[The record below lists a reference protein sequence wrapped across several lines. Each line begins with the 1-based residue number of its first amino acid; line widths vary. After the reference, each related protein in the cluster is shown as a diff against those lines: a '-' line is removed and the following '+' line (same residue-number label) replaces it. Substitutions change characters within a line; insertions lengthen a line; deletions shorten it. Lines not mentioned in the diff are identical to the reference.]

1 MYRKLGGVIWPPPPP
16 LSRFCFAFFS
26 APPRRTFFFIV
37 SASTA
42 TVFLPLSCILLS
54 VPHHG
59 EAVLCARYA
68 ADKRSLARRRS
79 VSPSSSPHLIPHAAI
94 DRAHASAESK
104 NIYIYIFVVVL
115 NCALLS
121 GQIGAT
127 RSGGAGRNDRVAS
140 CHCPVE
146 ARSLFCL

>member
-1 MYRKLGGVIWPPPPP
+1 MYRKLGGVIWPPPPPP

-26 APPRRTFFFIV
+26 APPAAPFFLLCLLPRRLFFFLSLAYCFRYHTTV
-37 SASTA
+37 KPCCVRDMLPTSAHS
-42 TVFLPLSCILLS
+42 L
-54 VPHHG
+54 
-59 EAVLCARYA
+59 A
-68 ADKRSLARRRS
+68 AARSLLLAPPISFLMQQLIVHTPLRRAR
-79 VSPSSSPHLIPHAAI
+79 
-94 DRAHASAESK
+94 
-104 NIYIYIFVVVL
+104 IYIYIFVVVL